1 MRSLTGVPF
10 LVVLFFSMAACS
22 RQEDIPLPK
31 LPMSQEEAM
40 SQPNIEKML
49 DEAVSLVEKSEGVRF
64 KKRPAIRFGGTHEVC
79 EAIVPMMIDT
89 LRVQNPYASSKDIL
103 LAARMDA
110 ITAAI
115 GVIARY
121 LYTDHSII
129 VNVNRFRDI
138 RRKDV
143 ATPDVL
149 RALIIHEVVHALD
162 EENYKALS
170 RETSHLSN
178 EEYDALGAVIEGHA
192 QAVTRKLVDKSA
204 FAGTEAIVLG
214 LKLGA
219 TPEGTE
225 GGGHVS
231 YYYGRLFWEALEGR
245 KHPMDVFKNPP
256 KTTKLI
262 LDPSKY

>member
-1 MRSLTGVPF
+1 MRSLTSVPF
-10 LVVLFFSMAACS
+10 LVVLFSMAACS
-22 RQEDIPLPK
+22 RQDDIPLPK
-31 LPMSQEEAM
+31 PPMSQEEAM
-40 SQPNIEKML
+40 SQPSVEKML

-79 EAIVPMMIDT
+79 EAMVPMMVDA
-89 LRVQNPYASSKDIL
+89 LRAQNPYASSKEIL

-110 ITAAI
+110 MSQAI

-121 LYTDHSII
+121 LYTDHTII
-129 VNVNRFRDI
+129 VNVNRFREI

-143 ATPDVL
+143 ATPNVL

-170 RETSHLSN
+170 RETKHLSN

-192 QAVTRKLVDKSA
+192 QAVTRKVVDTSS

-214 LKLGA
+214 LKFGA
-219 TPEGTE
+219 TPEETE
-225 GGGHVS
+225 GDGHVS
-231 YYYGRLFWEALEGR
+231 YYYGRLFWEALEGH
-245 KHPMDVFKNPP
+245 KHPSEVFKNPP
-256 KTTKLI
+256 KTTKPI